1 MIPPAGMAIAALTLM
16 LWILW
21 SDTVRPRRPR
31 PILYALRIAA
41 YLIMTGMLVLNRIR
55 YPSYFSAGSTVLV
68 ILTACVG
75 VGGAV
80 YFVHRL
86 ATRT

>member
-1 MIPPAGMAIAALTLM
+1 
-16 LWILW
+16 
-21 SDTVRPRRPR
+21 
-31 PILYALRIAA
+31 
-41 YLIMTGMLVLNRIR
+41 MTGMLVLNRIR